1 MEMENEGCWVNGG
14 RKKAGGGE
22 GSVIDVLHERFAPS
36 QSTATGGLAAQG

>member
-22 GSVIDVLHERFAPS
+22 GSVIDVRY
-36 QSTATGGLAAQG
+36 